1 MNRFFLFKLILK
13 KNLVEIL
20 KLFEIILVLYQ
31 LFKKSI
37 SNKILTFA
45 ARRRRKCECLYLM
58 LVRTHTNSPKLA
70 AVASTPW
77 AAPAATRPTA
87 RRWPRPWRP
96 SPIALVMAIRSPMG
110 PVIKLVKVV
119 AKEEKAL
126 EIGFSVENAKDV

>member
-1 MNRFFLFKLILK
+1 MNVLK
-13 KNLVEIL
+13 TDPEKKLVEIL

-31 LFKKSI
+31 LPIQKI
-37 SNKILTFA
+37 VSNEILTFA
-45 ARRRRKCECLYLM
+45 ARRRRKCDCLYLM